1 MKYIL
6 TIIIAISISFN
17 LSAQIG
23 GLSASK
29 FGSLTVDV
37 VDNKKIEFEPGFFH
51 ARSSQHWDN
60 NGDLQ
65 NYYST
70 SDSIKAITGF
80 YFRFT
85 YGLWD
90 KVEIGVA
97 LSTDLAMS
105 QWGIRYAFLQK
116 EKYGLALISGVN
128 IPLGNRTI
136 DQRVRATG
144 NLMQAGL
151 GLVGSYSF
159 TENFSFDLTSQ
170 YVHFLQESED
180 NDQGGIYLNADL
192 GYYIL
197 DHQLQFVVG
206 TAFHSLSNDVGNHQA
221 LTINPGVTIE
231 TGDNYIIVLSVPF
244 DVYGK
249 REGKNVGFNF
259 GLTLTFD

>member
-1 MKYIL
+1 MKHIL
-6 TIIIAISISFN
+6 LSLIAFFISVS

-29 FGSLTVDV
+29 FGALCVDV
-37 VDNKKIEFEPGFFH
+37 VDHKKVEFEPGFFH
-51 ARSSQHWDN
+51 ARSSQYWNN
-60 NGDLQ
+60 NGELK
-65 NYYST
+65 NFYST
-70 SDSIKAITGF
+70 SDSIKVVTGF

-105 QWGIRYAFLQK
+105 QWGIRYAFLQRK
-116 EKYGLALISGVN
+116 KYGLALISGVN

-144 NLMQAGL
+144 NLMQTGL

-159 TENFSFDLTSQ
+159 TENLSFDITGQ
-170 YVHFLQESED
+170 YVHFLQATED

-192 GYYIL
+192 GYYIW

-206 TAFHSLSNDVGNHQA
+206 TAFHSVSNDVGAHQA

-231 TGDNYIIVLSVPF
+231 TGNNYIIVLSVPF